1 MPQFSFLEGQ
11 PFAVVYFT
19 LLVVIMLRA
28 PATYWIGRGLGT
40 GVKRSRMGERLG
52 PRLDRAQERVNRY
65 GAPVVT
71 LSFLTVGVQ
80 TAVNLAAGV
89 VRMSFPRYITA
100 MFIGGL
106 AWAGLW
112 GVVISGVVGTW
123 LVLFLDSPW
132 TALGVAVVA
141 AVLVTAMVSYT
152 RRNRARRG
160 ANESGHENG
169 PRDPEAQEH
178 EESSHSA

>member
-19 LLVVIMLRA
+19 LLVVILLRA
-28 PATYWIGRGLGT
+28 PATYWLGRGLGT
-40 GVKRSRMGERLG
+40 GVTRSRLGERLG

-71 LSFLTVGVQ
+71 LSFFTVGFQ
-80 TAVNLAAGV
+80 TAINFAAGV
-89 VRMSFPRYITA
+89 VRMRFPRYFLA
-100 MFIGGL
+100 VLIGGI

-123 LVLFLDSPW
+123 LALFLYSPW

-141 AVLVTAMVSYT
+141 AVSVTAMVLYT
-152 RRNRARRG
+152 RRNRVRRG
-160 ANESGHENG
+160 TDENTTHDLRAG
-169 PRDPEAQEH
+169 EH
-178 EESSHSA
+178 EESTHSV